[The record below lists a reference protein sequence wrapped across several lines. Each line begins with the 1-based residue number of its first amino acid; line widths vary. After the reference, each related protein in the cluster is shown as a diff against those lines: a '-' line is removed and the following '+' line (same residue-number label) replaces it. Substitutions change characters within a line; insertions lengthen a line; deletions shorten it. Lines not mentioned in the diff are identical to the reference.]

1 MVSLPDPF
9 TTANL
14 QSGALALATVLSLVL
29 LIVSAL
35 SYRRSREGR
44 ILLVSGAFGLFF
56 LKNLVL
62 SILVFRGELGNLLLY
77 SAAFDSLLLLSFY
90 LALFRRR

>member
-1 MVSLPDPF
+1 MVTLPEPF

-29 LIVSAL
+29 LIVAAL
-35 SYRRSREGR
+35 SYRRSREVR
-44 ILLVSGAFGLFF
+44 ILLVTVAFGFF
-56 LKNLVL
+56 FAKNLVL
-62 SILVFRGELGNLLLY
+62 SFLVFQSELGNLLLY
-77 SAAFDSLLLLSFY
+77 ASAFDSLVLLSFY